1 MSNSAMKIN
10 RIISIVT
17 LLMAIIS
24 VKAQLKFPG
33 AQPGYWTP
41 NPNSFVDVQTPTAAS
56 LGKYGDVGVS
66 YFTGNPNI
74 TIPLYEMNVRGVKMP
89 ISLDYDATGVM
100 PNSLPSWAG
109 QNWTLNIGG
118 VITRTVKGR
127 FDEWKYPKHV
137 EASYARK
144 PFNYFECHNKLI
156 EYMAEGGNYSKLK
169 DDVAY
174 CGYDYAPDEY
184 TFHFMG
190 KSGKFFLDQDGNWR
204 VQSND
209 NLEVIYDYNDPS
221 NLIGSLFEKYPYSA
235 AIDQEQS
242 KTIAGFVIRDD
253 EGNVYTF
260 GYDKNAI
267 DYTTNFWH
275 MSANENNETWHA
287 SSWYLTKVADRYGN
301 VLYKLHYQRGHYVI
315 QVFNAYYSDYV
326 DEKASGTLGTSF
338 SYGTN
343 NQIFPYTI
351 SISSPVYLKTIEA
364 MNGITVDVS
373 SVDVTDKLATENL
386 YHSLYSEGIP
396 NLYRKLVSMVKA
408 WGVSQ
413 NGAQVGGFYY
423 LQSDKDSLANFRYPS
438 SDVYDVLSRARIR
451 RIQSLT
457 IQWDK
462 ASPTRYKA
470 YRFCTTQ
477 TNQRLKLD
485 SLMVQNDAIHYS
497 NITGIKGVY
506 RFKYNQFEKLPSDYL
521 TSCVDHWGYY
531 NGKAYKHAD
540 WSYASNM
547 ETFRNPDFSYTP
559 IGILNEIVYPTGG
572 VTDFE
577 YEPNTYSKKLSKD
590 RQNISEMEGVGGGL
604 RIKSIKSYDSVDK
617 KELLSQKDYT
627 YNIPNTNKSSG
638 ELFASPL
645 YYWKDWKLKCELKN
659 ASYRMTTFHT
669 SSIVP
674 LANSTG
680 VSLGYSYVTET
691 IRDVTNPSKFHEQH
705 VYHYSNLSDPSVRDQ
720 RFTLTFGY
728 ADQFTPFDEW
738 SELGFKK
745 GVLLEENT
753 YDSNGRKVKGVGYKY
768 RKDNYL
774 NHYVYT
780 SNLVYECY
788 GNSAQYSHYLGG
800 VYKLYYPKYDV
811 VEEQDTMFCSNG
823 AKMVTTHTY
832 DKSDVKFNSWRPYK
846 HQVGVRIVN
855 SEALNRGV
863 FSETNTYSFGNFNA
877 SSGNDSILY
886 KGDFYI
892 KPYKT
897 TYSRNGQ
904 LISEET
910 TTYSARKVNG
920 KNRLL
925 PYMVIRKNSYNVV
938 DTLLTYSS
946 YTSTGMPTIYKEKG
960 KTYTFLSWA
969 WNDCYLMM
977 QGHSYIPFTVS
988 DELFLDQ
995 NTCISKLTSFLKGY
1009 SSGQITGYVWD
1020 PLFGPIIIIRPN
1032 GNVNSFKYDSYGRL
1046 TSVYDYNNVLLK
1058 EYEYNYRK

>member
-1 MSNSAMKIN
+1 MSNSAMRIN

-127 FDEWKYPKHV
+127 RDEWKNPKHI
-137 EASYARK
+137 EASFSHK
-144 PFNYFECHNKLI
+144 PVNYFECHDKLI
-156 EYMAEGGNYSKLK
+156 EYMDEGGNYSKLK
-169 DDVAY
+169 KDVAY

-275 MSANENNETWHA
+275 MSANEDNETWHA
-287 SSWYLTKVADRYGN
+287 SSWYLTKVADRFGN
-301 VLYKLHYQRGHYVI
+301 ILYKLHYQRGAYII
-315 QVFNAYYSDYV
+315 QVFNAYYNDYV
-326 DEKASGTLGTSF
+326 NEKATGMLGASF
-338 SYGTN
+338 SYSTS
-343 NQIFPYTI
+343 NQFFPYTI
-351 SISSPVYLKTIEA
+351 SISSPVYLQKIEA
-364 MNGITVDVS
+364 MDGIRVIIS
-373 SVDVTDKLATENL
+373 SENVGSTLATENL
-386 YHSLYSEGIP
+386 YHSLYSEGVQE
-396 NLYRKLVSMVKA
+396 LYRKLVSMVDA
-408 WGVSQ
+408 WGISQ
-413 NGAQVGGFYY
+413 NGALVGGFYY
-423 LQSDKDSLANFRYPS
+423 LQNNKDSLADFRYPS
-438 SDVYDVLSRARIR
+438 SDDYDVLSRARIR
-451 RIQSLT
+451 KLKYLD
-457 IQWDK
+457 IQWARDK
-462 ASPTRYKA
+462 AQNYKA
-470 YRFCTTQ
+470 YRFCMSQ
-477 TNQRLKLD
+477 TSNRRLRLD
-485 SLMVQNDAIHYS
+485 SLMVQNDAVHYS
-497 NITGIKGVY
+497 ITTGINGIY
-506 RFKYNQFEKLPSDYL
+506 RFKYNQFEKLPEDYL

-531 NGKAYKHAD
+531 NGNAYKQAD
-540 WSYASNM
+540 WSYANNM
-547 ETFRNPDFSYTP
+547 ESFRNPDFNYTP
-559 IGILNEIVYPTGG
+559 IGILDEIVYPTGG

-577 YEPNTYSKKLSKD
+577 YESNTYSKKLSND
-590 RQNISEMEGVGGGL
+590 RQSISNADGVGGGL
-604 RIKSIKSYDSVDK
+604 RIKSIKSYDSEK
-617 KELLSQKDYT
+617 KKNLLSQKDYS
-627 YNIPNTNKSSG
+627 YNIPGTDKSSG

-645 YYWKDWKLKCELKN
+645 YYWKDWSLKCEQKN
-659 ASYRMTTFHT
+659 ASYHMTTFHT

-691 IRDVTNPSKFHEQH
+691 VRDIANPGKFHEQH

-728 ADQFTPFDEW
+728 VNQFTPFDEW

-745 GVLLEENT
+745 GVLLNVKS
-753 YDSNGRKVKGVGYKY
+753 YDGNGKKVKSVGYKY

-774 NHYVYT
+774 KDYVYT

-832 DKSDVKFNSWRPYK
+832 DKSDVKFNSWKPYK
-846 HQVGVRIVN
+846 HQVGLRIVN

-886 KGDFYI
+886 KGDFYV

-897 TYSRNGQ
+897 IYTRNGQ
-904 LISEET
+904 LVSEET
-910 TTYSARKVNG
+910 TTYSANKVNG
-920 KNRLL
+920 KSHLL
-925 PYMVIRKNSYNVV
+925 PKLVTRKNSNNVV
-938 DTLLTYSS
+938 DTLYCYYS
-946 YTSTGMPTIYKEKG
+946 YTNTGMPAIYKEKG
-960 KTYTFLSWA
+960 KPETFLRWA
-969 WNDCYLMM
+969 WNDSFLMM
-977 QGHSYIPFTVS
+977 VGNAYIPISITDKQFIDQEACSSYI
-988 DELFLDQ
+988 
-995 NTCISKLTSFLKGY
+995 NSFLKGY
-1009 SSGQITGYVWD
+1009 LGHVTGYVWN
-1020 PLFGPIIIIRPN
+1020 PLFGPTAIILSN
-1032 GNVNSFKYDSYGRL
+1032 GNVNSFKYDRFGRL

>member
-1 MSNSAMKIN
+1 MKIN

-127 FDEWKYPKHV
+127 RDEWKNPKHI
-137 EASYARK
+137 EASFSHK
-144 PFNYFECHNKLI
+144 PVNYFECHDKLI
-156 EYMAEGGNYSKLK
+156 EYMDEGGNYSKLK
-169 DDVAY
+169 KDVAY

-275 MSANENNETWHA
+275 MSANEDNETWHA
-287 SSWYLTKVADRYGN
+287 SSWYLTKVADRFGN
-301 VLYKLHYQRGHYVI
+301 ILYKLHYQRGAYII
-315 QVFNAYYSDYV
+315 QVFNAYYNDYV
-326 DEKASGTLGTSF
+326 NEKATGMLGASF
-338 SYGTN
+338 SYSTS
-343 NQIFPYTI
+343 NQFFPYTI
-351 SISSPVYLKTIEA
+351 SISSPVYLQKIEA
-364 MNGITVDVS
+364 MDGIRVIIS
-373 SVDVTDKLATENL
+373 SENVGSTLATENL
-386 YHSLYSEGIP
+386 YHSLYSEGVQE
-396 NLYRKLVSMVKA
+396 LYRKLVSMVDA
-408 WGVSQ
+408 WGISQ
-413 NGAQVGGFYY
+413 NGALVGGFYY
-423 LQSDKDSLANFRYPS
+423 LQNNKDSLADFRYPS
-438 SDVYDVLSRARIR
+438 SDDYDVLSRARIR
-451 RIQSLT
+451 KLKYLD
-457 IQWDK
+457 IQWARDK
-462 ASPTRYKA
+462 TQNYKA
-470 YRFCTTQ
+470 YRFCMSQ
-477 TNQRLKLD
+477 TSNRRLRLD
-485 SLMVQNDAIHYS
+485 SLMVQNDAVHYS
-497 NITGIKGVY
+497 ITTGINGIY
-506 RFKYNQFEKLPSDYL
+506 RFKYNQFEKLPEDYL

-531 NGKAYKHAD
+531 NGNAYKQAD
-540 WSYASNM
+540 WSYANNM
-547 ETFRNPDFSYTP
+547 ESFRNPDFNYTP
-559 IGILNEIVYPTGG
+559 IGILDEIVYPTGG

-577 YEPNTYSKKLSKD
+577 YESNTYSKKLSND
-590 RQNISEMEGVGGGL
+590 RQSISNADGVGGGL
-604 RIKSIKSYDSVDK
+604 RIKSIKSYDSEK
-617 KELLSQKDYT
+617 KKNLLSQKDYS
-627 YNIPNTNKSSG
+627 YNIPGTDKSSG

-645 YYWKDWKLKCELKN
+645 YYWKDWSLKCEQKN
-659 ASYRMTTFHT
+659 ASYHMTTFHT

-691 IRDVTNPSKFHEQH
+691 VRDIANPGKFHEQH

-728 ADQFTPFDEW
+728 VNQFTPFDEW

-745 GVLLEENT
+745 GVLLNMKS
-753 YDSNGRKVKGVGYKY
+753 YDGNGKKVKSVGYKY

-774 NHYVYT
+774 KDYVYT

-832 DKSDVKFNSWRPYK
+832 DKSDVKFNSWKPYK
-846 HQVGVRIVN
+846 HQVGLRIVN

-886 KGDFYI
+886 KGDFYV

-897 TYSRNGQ
+897 IYTRNGQ
-904 LISEET
+904 LVSEET
-910 TTYSARKVNG
+910 TTYSANKVNG
-920 KNRLL
+920 KSHLL
-925 PYMVIRKNSYNVV
+925 PKLVTRKNSNNVV
-938 DTLLTYSS
+938 DTLYCYYS
-946 YTSTGMPTIYKEKG
+946 YTNTGMPAIYKEKG
-960 KTYTFLSWA
+960 KPETFLSWA
-969 WNDCYLMM
+969 WNDSFLMM
-977 QGHSYIPFTVS
+977 VGNAYIPISITDKQFIDQEACSSYI
-988 DELFLDQ
+988 
-995 NTCISKLTSFLKGY
+995 NSFLKGY
-1009 SSGQITGYVWD
+1009 FGHVTGYVWN
-1020 PLFGPIIIIRPN
+1020 PLFGPTAIILSN
-1032 GNVNSFKYDSYGRL
+1032 GNVNSFKYDSFGRL

>member
-1 MSNSAMKIN
+1 MRIN

-127 FDEWKYPKHV
+127 RDEWKYPKHI
-137 EASYARK
+137 EASFSHK
-144 PFNYFECHNKLI
+144 PVNYFECHNKLI

-169 DDVAY
+169 DDVAN

-209 NLEVIYDYNDPS
+209 NLEVIYDYNNPS

-275 MSANENNETWHA
+275 MSANEDDETWHA
-287 SSWYLTKVADRYGN
+287 SSWYLTKVADRFGN
-301 VLYKLHYQRGHYVI
+301 ILYKLHYQRGAYII
-315 QVFNAYYSDYV
+315 QVFNAYYNDYV
-326 DEKASGTLGTSF
+326 NEKATGMLGASF
-338 SYGTN
+338 SYSTS
-343 NQIFPYTI
+343 NQFFPYTI
-351 SISSPVYLKTIEA
+351 SISSPVYLQKIEA
-364 MNGITVDVS
+364 MDGIRVIVS
-373 SVDVTDKLATENL
+373 SENVGSTLATENL
-386 YHSLYSEGIP
+386 YHSLYSEGVQE
-396 NLYRKLVSMVKA
+396 LYRKLVSMVDA
-408 WGVSQ
+408 WGISQ
-413 NGAQVGGFYY
+413 NGALVGGFYY
-423 LQSDKDSLANFRYPS
+423 LQNNKDSLADFRYPS
-438 SDVYDVLSRARIR
+438 SDDYDVLSRARIR
-451 RIQSLT
+451 KLKYLD
-457 IQWDK
+457 IQWARDK
-462 ASPTRYKA
+462 TQNYKA
-470 YRFCTTQ
+470 YRFCMSQ
-477 TNQRLKLD
+477 TSNRRLRLD
-485 SLMVQNDAIHYS
+485 SLMVQNDAVHYS
-497 NITGIKGVY
+497 ITTGINGIY
-506 RFKYNQFEKLPSDYL
+506 RFKYNQFEKLPEDYL

-531 NGKAYKHAD
+531 NGNAYKQAD
-540 WSYASNM
+540 WSYANNM
-547 ETFRNPDFSYTP
+547 ESFRNPDFNYTP
-559 IGILNEIVYPTGG
+559 IGILDEIVYPTGG

-577 YEPNTYSKKLSKD
+577 YESNTYSKKLSND
-590 RQNISEMEGVGGGL
+590 RQSISNADGVGGGL
-604 RIKSIKSYDSVDK
+604 RIKSIKSYDSEK
-617 KELLSQKDYT
+617 KKNLLSQKDYS
-627 YNIPNTNKSSG
+627 YNIPGTDKSSG

-645 YYWKDWKLKCELKN
+645 YYWKDWSLKCEQKN
-659 ASYRMTTFHT
+659 ASYHMTTFHT

-691 IRDVTNPSKFHEQH
+691 VRDIANPGKFHEQH

-728 ADQFTPFDEW
+728 VNQFTPFDEW

-745 GVLLEENT
+745 GVLLNVKS
-753 YDSNGRKVKGVGYKY
+753 YDGNGKKVKSVGYKY

-774 NHYVYT
+774 KDYVYT

-832 DKSDVKFNSWRPYK
+832 DKSDVKFNSWKPYK
-846 HQVGVRIVN
+846 HQVGLRIVN

-886 KGDFYI
+886 KGDFYV

-897 TYSRNGQ
+897 IYTRNGQ
-904 LISEET
+904 LVSEET
-910 TTYSARKVNG
+910 TTYSANKVNG
-920 KNRLL
+920 KSHLL
-925 PYMVIRKNSYNVV
+925 PKLVTRKNSNNVV
-938 DTLLTYSS
+938 DTLYCYYS
-946 YTSTGMPTIYKEKG
+946 YTNTGMPAIYKEKG
-960 KTYTFLSWA
+960 KPETFLSWA
-969 WNDCYLMM
+969 WNDSFLMM
-977 QGHSYIPFTVS
+977 VGNAYIPISITDKQFIDQEACSSYI
-988 DELFLDQ
+988 
-995 NTCISKLTSFLKGY
+995 NSFLKGY
-1009 SSGQITGYVWD
+1009 FGHVTGYVWN
-1020 PLFGPIIIIRPN
+1020 PLFGPTAIILSN
-1032 GNVNSFKYDSYGRL
+1032 GNVNSFKYDSFGRL

>member
-1 MSNSAMKIN
+1 MSNSAMRIN

-127 FDEWKYPKHV
+127 RDEWKYPKHI
-137 EASYARK
+137 EASFSHK
-144 PFNYFECHNKLI
+144 PVNYFECHNKLI

-169 DDVAY
+169 DDVAN

-209 NLEVIYDYNDPS
+209 NLEVIYDYNNPS

-275 MSANENNETWHA
+275 MSANEDDETWHA
-287 SSWYLTKVADRYGN
+287 SSWYLTKVADRFGN
-301 VLYKLHYQRGHYVI
+301 ILYKLHYQRGAYII
-315 QVFNAYYSDYV
+315 QVFNAYYNDYV
-326 DEKASGTLGTSF
+326 NEKATGMLGASF
-338 SYGTN
+338 SYSTS
-343 NQIFPYTI
+343 NQFFPYTI
-351 SISSPVYLKTIEA
+351 SISSPVYLQKIEA
-364 MNGITVDVS
+364 MDGIRVIVS
-373 SVDVTDKLATENL
+373 SENVGSTLATENL
-386 YHSLYSEGIP
+386 YHSLYSEGVQE
-396 NLYRKLVSMVKA
+396 LYRKLVSMVDA
-408 WGVSQ
+408 WGISQ
-413 NGAQVGGFYY
+413 NGALVGGFYY
-423 LQSDKDSLANFRYPS
+423 LQNNKDSLADFRYPS
-438 SDVYDVLSRARIR
+438 SDDYDVLSRARIR
-451 RIQSLT
+451 KLKYLD
-457 IQWDK
+457 IQWARDK
-462 ASPTRYKA
+462 TQNYKA
-470 YRFCTTQ
+470 YRFCMSQ
-477 TNQRLKLD
+477 TSNRRLRLD
-485 SLMVQNDAIHYS
+485 SLMVQNDAVHYS
-497 NITGIKGVY
+497 ITTGINGIY
-506 RFKYNQFEKLPSDYL
+506 RFKYNQFEKLPEDYL

-531 NGKAYKHAD
+531 NGNAYKQAD
-540 WSYASNM
+540 WSYANNM
-547 ETFRNPDFSYTP
+547 ESFRNPDFNYTP
-559 IGILNEIVYPTGG
+559 IGILDEIVYPTGG

-577 YEPNTYSKKLSKD
+577 YESNTYSKKLSND
-590 RQNISEMEGVGGGL
+590 RQSISNADGVGGGL
-604 RIKSIKSYDSVDK
+604 RIKSIKSYDSEK
-617 KELLSQKDYT
+617 KKNLLSQKDYS
-627 YNIPNTNKSSG
+627 YNIPGTDKSSG

-645 YYWKDWKLKCELKN
+645 YYWKDWSLKCEQKN
-659 ASYRMTTFHT
+659 ASYHMTTFHT

-691 IRDVTNPSKFHEQH
+691 VRDIANPGKFHEQH

-728 ADQFTPFDEW
+728 VNQFTPFDEW

-745 GVLLEENT
+745 GVLLNVKS
-753 YDSNGRKVKGVGYKY
+753 YDGNGKKVKSVGYKY

-774 NHYVYT
+774 KDYVYT

-832 DKSDVKFNSWRPYK
+832 DKSDVKFNSWKPYK
-846 HQVGVRIVN
+846 HQVGLRIVN

-886 KGDFYI
+886 KGDFYV

-897 TYSRNGQ
+897 IYTRNGQ
-904 LISEET
+904 LVSEET
-910 TTYSARKVNG
+910 TTYSANKVNG
-920 KNRLL
+920 KSHLL
-925 PYMVIRKNSYNVV
+925 PKLVTRKNSNNVV
-938 DTLLTYSS
+938 DTLYCYYS
-946 YTSTGMPTIYKEKG
+946 YTNTGMPAIYKEKG
-960 KTYTFLSWA
+960 KPETFLSWA
-969 WNDCYLMM
+969 WNDSFLMM
-977 QGHSYIPFTVS
+977 VGNAYIPISITDKQFIDQEACSSYI
-988 DELFLDQ
+988 
-995 NTCISKLTSFLKGY
+995 NSFLKGY
-1009 SSGQITGYVWD
+1009 FGHVTGYVWN
-1020 PLFGPIIIIRPN
+1020 PLFGPTAIILSN
-1032 GNVNSFKYDSYGRL
+1032 GNVNSFKYDSFGRL

>member
-1 MSNSAMKIN
+1 MRFK
-10 RIISIVT
+10 RIILFVIFSMT
-17 LLMAIIS
+17 IIS
-24 VKAQLKFPG
+24 AKAQLKFPG
-33 AQPGYWTP
+33 ALPGYWTP

-127 FDEWKYPKHV
+127 RDEWKYPKHI
-137 EASYARK
+137 EASFVHK

-169 DDVAY
+169 KDVAY

-209 NLEVIYDYNDPS
+209 NLEVIYDYNNPS

-235 AIDQEQS
+235 AIDQNQS

-260 GYDKNAI
+260 GYDKDAI

-275 MSANENNETWHA
+275 MSANEDNETWHA
-287 SSWYLTKVADRYGN
+287 SSWYLTKVVDRLGN
-301 VLYKLHYQRGHYVI
+301 VLYKLHYQRGAYVI
-315 QVFNAYYSDYV
+315 QVFNAYYNDYV
-326 DEKASGTLGTSF
+326 DEKATGMLGASF
-338 SYGTN
+338 SYSTS
-343 NQIFPYTI
+343 NQFFPYTI
-351 SISSPVYLKTIEA
+351 SISSPVYLQRVEA
-364 MNGITVDVS
+364 MNGIRVVIS
-373 SVDVTDKLATENL
+373 SENVGNTLATENL
-386 YHSLYSEGIP
+386 YHSLYSEGVQG
-396 NLYRKLVSMVKA
+396 LYRKLVSMVDA
-408 WGVSQ
+408 WGISQ

-423 LQSDKDSLANFRYPS
+423 LQNDKDSLADFRYPS
-438 SDVYDVLSRARIR
+438 SDVYNVLSRARIR
-451 RIQSLT
+451 KLQYLD
-457 IQWDK
+457 IQWARDK
-462 ASPTRYKA
+462 CQNYKA
-470 YRFCTTQ
+470 YRFCMSQ
-477 TNQRLKLD
+477 TSNRRLRLD
-485 SLMVQNDAIHYS
+485 SLMVQNDAVHYS
-497 NITGIKGVY
+497 ITTGINGVY
-506 RFKYNQFEKLPSDYL
+506 RFKYNQFEKLPEDYL

-531 NGKAYKHAD
+531 NGKAYKLAD
-540 WSYASNM
+540 WSYVNNM
-547 ETFRNPDFSYTP
+547 ETFRNPDFNYTP
-559 IGILNEIVYPTGG
+559 IGILDEIVYPTGG
-572 VTDFE
+572 VTEFE
-577 YEPNTYSKKLSKD
+577 YEPNTYGRKLSND
-590 RQNISEMEGVGGGL
+590 RQSISNVDGVGGGL
-604 RIKSIKSYDSVDK
+604 RIKSAKSYDSEDK
-617 KELLSQKDYT
+617 KKLLSQKDYS
-627 YNIPNTNKSSG
+627 YNIPNTGKSSG

-645 YYWKDWKLKCELKN
+645 YYWKDWSLKCEQKN
-659 ASYRMTTFHT
+659 ASYHMTTFHT

-691 IRDVTNPSKFHEQH
+691 VRDIANPGKFHEQH
-705 VYHYSNLSDPSVRDQ
+705 VYHFSNLSDPSVRDQ

-745 GVLLEENT
+745 GVLLGVES
-753 YDSNGRKVKGVGYKY
+753 YDGNGKKVKGVGYKY

-774 NHYVYT
+774 KDYVYT

-800 VYKLYYPKYDV
+800 VYKLYYPRYDV

-823 AKMVTTHTY
+823 AKMVTVRTN
-832 DKSDVKFNSWRPYK
+832 DKSDVKFTSWKPYK
-846 HQVGVRIVN
+846 HQVDLRIVN
-855 SEALNRGV
+855 SESLSRGV
-863 FSETNTYSFGNFNA
+863 FSETNAYSFGNFNA

-886 KGDFYI
+886 KGDFYV

-897 TYSRNGQ
+897 IYTRNGQ
-904 LISEET
+904 LVSEET
-910 TTYSARKVNG
+910 TTYSTNKVNG
-920 KNRLL
+920 KSYLL
-925 PYMVIRKNSYNVV
+925 PKLVTRKNSNNVV
-938 DTLLTYSS
+938 DTLSCYYS
-946 YTSTGMPTIYKEKG
+946 YTNTGMPAIYKEKG
-960 KTYTFLSWA
+960 KPTTYFSWA
-969 WNDCYLMM
+969 WNDCFLMM
-977 QGHSYIPFTVS
+977 VGNAYIPISIT
-988 DELFLDQ
+988 DKQFLDQ
-995 NTCISKLTSFLKGY
+995 ESCLSYMSSFLKSYLGHV
-1009 SSGQITGYVWD
+1009 TGYVWN
-1020 PLFGPIIIIRPN
+1020 PLFGPTAIILSN
-1032 GNVNSFKYDSYGRL
+1032 GNVSSFKYDSFGRL

>member
-1 MSNSAMKIN
+1 MKIN

-127 FDEWKYPKHV
+127 RDEWKNPKHI
-137 EASYARK
+137 EASFSHK
-144 PFNYFECHNKLI
+144 PVNYFECHDKLI
-156 EYMAEGGNYSKLK
+156 EYMDEGGNYSKLK
-169 DDVAY
+169 KDVAY

-275 MSANENNETWHA
+275 MSANEDNETWHA
-287 SSWYLTKVADRYGN
+287 SSWYLTKVADRFGN
-301 VLYKLHYQRGHYVI
+301 ILYKLHYQRGAYII
-315 QVFNAYYSDYV
+315 QVFNAYYNDYV
-326 DEKASGTLGTSF
+326 NEKATGMLGASF
-338 SYGTN
+338 SYSTS
-343 NQIFPYTI
+343 NQFFPYTI
-351 SISSPVYLKTIEA
+351 SISSPVYLQKIEA
-364 MNGITVDVS
+364 MDGIRVIIS
-373 SVDVTDKLATENL
+373 SENVGSTLATENL
-386 YHSLYSEGIP
+386 YHSLYSEGVQE
-396 NLYRKLVSMVKA
+396 LYRKLVSMVDA
-408 WGVSQ
+408 WGISQ
-413 NGAQVGGFYY
+413 NGALVGGFYY
-423 LQSDKDSLANFRYPS
+423 LQNNKDSLADFRYPS
-438 SDVYDVLSRARIR
+438 SDDYDVLSRARIR
-451 RIQSLT
+451 KLKYLD
-457 IQWDK
+457 IQWARDK
-462 ASPTRYKA
+462 TQNYKA
-470 YRFCTTQ
+470 YRFCMSQ
-477 TNQRLKLD
+477 TSNRRLRLD
-485 SLMVQNDAIHYS
+485 SLMVQNDAVHYS
-497 NITGIKGVY
+497 ITTGINGIY
-506 RFKYNQFEKLPSDYL
+506 RFKYNQFEKLPEDYL

-531 NGKAYKHAD
+531 NGNAYKQAD
-540 WSYASNM
+540 WSYANNM
-547 ETFRNPDFSYTP
+547 ESFRNPDFNYTP
-559 IGILNEIVYPTGG
+559 IGILDEIVYPTGG

-577 YEPNTYSKKLSKD
+577 YESNTYSKKLSND
-590 RQNISEMEGVGGGL
+590 RQSISNADGVGGGL
-604 RIKSIKSYDSVDK
+604 RIKSIKSYDSEK
-617 KELLSQKDYT
+617 KKNLLSQKDYS
-627 YNIPNTNKSSG
+627 YNIPGTDKSSG

-645 YYWKDWKLKCELKN
+645 YYWKDWSLKCEQKN
-659 ASYRMTTFHT
+659 ASYHMTTFHT

-691 IRDVTNPSKFHEQH
+691 VRDIANPGKFHEQH

-728 ADQFTPFDEW
+728 VNQFTPFDEW

-745 GVLLEENT
+745 GVLLNMKS
-753 YDSNGRKVKGVGYKY
+753 YDGNGKKVKSVGYKY

-774 NHYVYT
+774 KDYVYT

-832 DKSDVKFNSWRPYK
+832 DKSDVKFNSWKPCK
-846 HQVGVRIVN
+846 HQVGLRIVN

-886 KGDFYI
+886 KGDFYV

-897 TYSRNGQ
+897 IYTRNGQ
-904 LISEET
+904 LVSEET
-910 TTYSARKVNG
+910 TTYSANKVNG
-920 KNRLL
+920 KSHLL
-925 PYMVIRKNSYNVV
+925 PKLVTRKNSNNVV
-938 DTLLTYSS
+938 DTLYCYYS
-946 YTSTGMPTIYKEKG
+946 YTNTGMPAIYKEKG
-960 KTYTFLSWA
+960 KPETFLSWA
-969 WNDCYLMM
+969 WNDSFLMM
-977 QGHSYIPFTVS
+977 VGNAYIPISITDKQFIDQEACSSYI
-988 DELFLDQ
+988 
-995 NTCISKLTSFLKGY
+995 NSFLKGY
-1009 SSGQITGYVWD
+1009 FGHVTGYVWN
-1020 PLFGPIIIIRPN
+1020 PLFGPTAIILSN
-1032 GNVNSFKYDSYGRL
+1032 GNVNSFKYDSFGRL

>member
-1 MSNSAMKIN
+1 MRIN

-127 FDEWKYPKHV
+127 RDEWKYPKHI
-137 EASYARK
+137 EASFSHK
-144 PFNYFECHNKLI
+144 PVNYFECHNKLI

-169 DDVAY
+169 DDVAN

-209 NLEVIYDYNDPS
+209 NLEVIYDYNNPS

-275 MSANENNETWHA
+275 MSANEDDETWHA
-287 SSWYLTKVADRYGN
+287 SSWYLTKVADRFGN
-301 VLYKLHYQRGHYVI
+301 ILYKLHYQRGAYII
-315 QVFNAYYSDYV
+315 QVFNAYYNDYV
-326 DEKASGTLGTSF
+326 NEKATGMLGASF
-338 SYGTN
+338 SYSTS
-343 NQIFPYTI
+343 NQFFPYTI
-351 SISSPVYLKTIEA
+351 SISSPVYLQKIEA
-364 MNGITVDVS
+364 MDGIRVIVS
-373 SVDVTDKLATENL
+373 SENVGSTLATENL
-386 YHSLYSEGIP
+386 YHSLYSEGVQE
-396 NLYRKLVSMVKA
+396 LYRKLVSMVDA
-408 WGVSQ
+408 WGISQ
-413 NGAQVGGFYY
+413 NGALVGGFYY
-423 LQSDKDSLANFRYPS
+423 LQNNKDSLADFRYPS
-438 SDVYDVLSRARIR
+438 SDDYDVLSRARIR
-451 RIQSLT
+451 KLKYLD
-457 IQWDK
+457 IQWARDK
-462 ASPTRYKA
+462 TQNYKA
-470 YRFCTTQ
+470 YRFCMSQ
-477 TNQRLKLD
+477 TSNRRLRLD
-485 SLMVQNDAIHYS
+485 SLMVQNDAVHYS
-497 NITGIKGVY
+497 ITTGINGIY
-506 RFKYNQFEKLPSDYL
+506 RFKYNQFEKLPEDYL

-531 NGKAYKHAD
+531 NGNAYKQAD
-540 WSYASNM
+540 WSYANNM
-547 ETFRNPDFSYTP
+547 ESFRNPDFNYTP
-559 IGILNEIVYPTGG
+559 IGILDEIVYPTGG

-577 YEPNTYSKKLSKD
+577 YESNTYSKKLSND
-590 RQNISEMEGVGGGL
+590 RQSISNADGVGGGL
-604 RIKSIKSYDSVDK
+604 RIKSIKSYDSEK
-617 KELLSQKDYT
+617 KKNLLSQKDYS
-627 YNIPNTNKSSG
+627 YNIPGTDKSSG

-645 YYWKDWKLKCELKN
+645 YYWKDWSLKCEQKN
-659 ASYRMTTFHT
+659 ASYHMTTFHT

-691 IRDVTNPSKFHEQH
+691 VRDIANPGKFHEQH

-728 ADQFTPFDEW
+728 VNQFTPFDEW

-745 GVLLEENT
+745 GVLLNVKS
-753 YDSNGRKVKGVGYKY
+753 YDGNGKKVKSVGYKY

-774 NHYVYT
+774 KDYVYT

-832 DKSDVKFNSWRPYK
+832 DKSDVKFNSWKPYK
-846 HQVGVRIVN
+846 HQVGLRIVN

-886 KGDFYI
+886 KGDFYV

-897 TYSRNGQ
+897 IYTRNGQ
-904 LISEET
+904 LVSEET
-910 TTYSARKVNG
+910 TTYSANKVNG
-920 KNRLL
+920 KSHLL
-925 PYMVIRKNSYNVV
+925 PKLVTRKNSNNVV
-938 DTLLTYSS
+938 DTLYCYYS
-946 YTSTGMPTIYKEKG
+946 YTNTGMPAIYKEKG
-960 KTYTFLSWA
+960 KPETFLSWA
-969 WNDCYLMM
+969 WNDSFLMM
-977 QGHSYIPFTVS
+977 VGNAYIPISITDKQFIDQEACSSYI
-988 DELFLDQ
+988 
-995 NTCISKLTSFLKGY
+995 NSFLKGY
-1009 SSGQITGYVWD
+1009 FGHVTGYVWN
-1020 PLFGPIIIIRPN
+1020 PLFGPTAIILSN

>member
-1 MSNSAMKIN
+1 MSNSAMRIN

-127 FDEWKYPKHV
+127 RDEWKYPKHI
-137 EASYARK
+137 EASFSHK
-144 PFNYFECHNKLI
+144 PVNYFECHNKLI
-156 EYMAEGGNYSKLK
+156 EYMDEGGNYSKLK
-169 DDVAY
+169 KDVAN

-275 MSANENNETWHA
+275 MSANEDDETWHA
-287 SSWYLTKVADRYGN
+287 SSWYLTKVADRFGN
-301 VLYKLHYQRGHYVI
+301 ILYKLHYQRGAYII
-315 QVFNAYYSDYV
+315 QVFNAYYNDYV
-326 DEKASGTLGTSF
+326 NEKATGMLGASF
-338 SYGTN
+338 SYSTS
-343 NQIFPYTI
+343 NQFFPYTI
-351 SISSPVYLKTIEA
+351 SISSPVYLQKIEA
-364 MNGITVDVS
+364 MDGIRVIVS
-373 SVDVTDKLATENL
+373 SENVGSTLATENL
-386 YHSLYSEGIP
+386 YHSLYSEGVQE
-396 NLYRKLVSMVKA
+396 LYRKLVSMVDA
-408 WGVSQ
+408 WGISQ
-413 NGAQVGGFYY
+413 NGALVGGFYY
-423 LQSDKDSLANFRYPS
+423 LQNNKDSLADFRYPS
-438 SDVYDVLSRARIR
+438 SDDYDVLSRARIR
-451 RIQSLT
+451 KLKYLD
-457 IQWDK
+457 IQWAKDK
-462 ASPTRYKA
+462 TQNYKA
-470 YRFCTTQ
+470 YRFCMSQ
-477 TNQRLKLD
+477 TSNRRLRLD
-485 SLMVQNDAIHYS
+485 SLMVQNDAVHYS
-497 NITGIKGVY
+497 ITTGINGIY
-506 RFKYNQFEKLPSDYL
+506 RFKYNQFEKLPEDYL

-531 NGKAYKHAD
+531 NGNAYKQAD
-540 WSYASNM
+540 WSYANNM
-547 ETFRNPDFSYTP
+547 ESFRNPNFNYTP
-559 IGILNEIVYPTGG
+559 IGILDEIVYPTGG

-577 YEPNTYSKKLSKD
+577 YESNTYSKKLSND
-590 RQNISEMEGVGGGL
+590 RQSISNADGVGGGL
-604 RIKSIKSYDSVDK
+604 RIKSIKSYDSEK
-617 KELLSQKDYT
+617 KKNLLSQKDYS
-627 YNIPNTNKSSG
+627 YNIPGTDKSSG

-645 YYWKDWKLKCELKN
+645 YYWKDWSLKCEQKN
-659 ASYRMTTFHT
+659 ASYHMTTFHT

-691 IRDVTNPSKFHEQH
+691 VRDIASPGKFHEQH

-728 ADQFTPFDEW
+728 ANQFTPFDEW

-745 GVLLEENT
+745 GVLLNVKS
-753 YDSNGRKVKGVGYKY
+753 YDGNGKKVKSVGYKY

-774 NHYVYT
+774 KDYVYT

-832 DKSDVKFNSWRPYK
+832 DKSDIKFNSWKPYK
-846 HQVGVRIVN
+846 HQVGLRIVN

-886 KGDFYI
+886 KGDFYV

-897 TYSRNGQ
+897 IYTRNGQ
-904 LISEET
+904 LVSEET
-910 TTYSARKVNG
+910 TTYSANKVNG
-920 KNRLL
+920 KSHLL
-925 PYMVIRKNSYNVV
+925 PKLVTRKNSNNVV
-938 DTLLTYSS
+938 DTLYCYYS
-946 YTSTGMPTIYKEKG
+946 YTNTGMPAIYKEKG
-960 KTYTFLSWA
+960 KPETFLSWA
-969 WNDCYLMM
+969 WNDSFLMM
-977 QGHSYIPFTVS
+977 VGNAYIPISITDKQFIDQEACCSYI
-988 DELFLDQ
+988 
-995 NTCISKLTSFLKGY
+995 NSFLKGY
-1009 SSGQITGYVWD
+1009 LGHVTGYVWN
-1020 PLFGPIIIIRPN
+1020 PLFGPTAIILSN
-1032 GNVNSFKYDSYGRL
+1032 GNVNSFKYDSFGRL

-1058 EYEYNYRK
+1058 EYEYNYRR